1 MKLSEAT
8 REAIA
13 IHQAAG
19 RQFEAGGVGS
29 FVREQGQR
37 RDRGPRPR
45 GPDLLLPLSQ
55 DGPVPSQDEGLHAVA
70 FDFPGLGLADRPDD
84 FDYSWTGLANWMG
97 EAIDAL
103 DIDRCHLVVHDI
115 GGPIGFE
122 WAVKNPDR
130 VAVDDRAQHFPRRRD
145 LPAALADAAVRDPR
159 DRRGVAGD
167 AAAVVR
173 QLELFYLEGSRTAPR
188 CRAHEV
194 YAHIARC

>member
-1 MKLSEAT
+1 MKMSEAT

-19 RQFEAGGVGS
+19 RRFEAGGVAAS
-29 FVREQGQR
+29 SASRAAA
-37 RDRGPRPR
+37 GPWSCVHGVPTS
-45 GPDLLLPLSQ
+45 LVPLSQ
-55 DGPVPSQDEGLHAVA
+55 DGPAVAGQGLHAVA

-84 FDYSWTGLANWMG
+84 FDYSWSGLARWMG

-122 WAVKNPDR
+122 WAIRNPDR
-130 VAVDDRAQHFPRRRD
+130 VLSMTALNTLLDVATFQ
-145 LPAALADAAVRDPR
+145 AALADAAVRDPR

-167 AAAVVR
+167 APAVAGASCSTSR
-173 QLELFYLEGSRTAPR
+173 ESRTAPPR
-188 CRAHEV
+188 RGTRWRLTSTC
-194 YAHIARC
+194 